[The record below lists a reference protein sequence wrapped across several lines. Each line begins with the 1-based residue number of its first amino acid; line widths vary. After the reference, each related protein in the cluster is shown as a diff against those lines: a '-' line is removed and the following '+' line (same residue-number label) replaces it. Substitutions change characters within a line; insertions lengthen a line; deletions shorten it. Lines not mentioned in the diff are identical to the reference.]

1 MIIVRSNLFLSSNA
15 NHPIGLPHTPII
27 RFCPMLVS
35 LSATVVSVLFFCFN
49 FFVFF
54 FFFCFMRF
62 IIHGFMLSVS
72 IQLVRVESIGPR
84 QVNRSFCRRSASRI
98 PLPYCITNFTS
109 RSAFTTPNQCCS
121 GYQCIMRCL
130 PEFNACVRMTK
141 VWR

>member
-1 MIIVRSNLFLSSNA
+1 MQIIQSDY
-15 NHPIGLPHTPII
+15 HTPQ
-27 RFCPMLVS
+27 S
-35 LSATVVSVLFFCFN
+35 YVSVPCSSRSLQLLSLCS
-49 FFVFF
+49 FFVSIFLCF

-121 GYQCIMRCL
+121 GYQCIMQCL